1 MKKSNKT
8 SKSRKRE
15 QSSLSRV
22 LASSKYASK
31 VHKYFFEKLEPFEI
45 RASVPRLVRH
55 QHFKRAILLTRERI
69 ADRYLSQ
76 TPDASIKKNLS
87 WCLGVLEVHKEQVS
101 YYLEKE
107 KSVEAC
113 LLKGD
118 VVGALESLDSIDD
131 KCGLSMWSI
140 GIRGSLL
147 SYAGRQSDKQD
158 FLQEI
163 FKEAGDN
170 RFFKNIT
177 TLISNRFEA
186 GDILSAESD
195 FSEQKIKRTYSGS
208 ILHFLMYK
216 LLPMSVD
223 FKYNFEEILNFE
235 KNTTAIDI
243 YICVVDAVIYSA
255 AKRSDDLD
263 DKECASLLAALLK
276 MFDGSVLRGLGGY
289 YGLDV
294 EWTVDELD
302 YRLLDSYTCGNYEA
316 VAALAEVPHLLQRF
330 TNFSLVARS
339 ACRSPVQAPGLI
351 GELLTWTSSV
361 VSKDENYA
369 DATTKLS
376 AMVHAFATLPWFRN
390 LHFLNV
396 RETKHITSSADK
408 AIEAV
413 SVVISEVNSPAKI
426 TYFQG
431 GVREKYRNAL
441 SENVGDSPVFNLFNF
456 MLDSSATEGCL
467 PPALDYA
474 RKEKYL
480 AIKAL
485 KNREY
490 KCAIRKLQVLMSSKD
505 RLISNDACKL
515 IIPAYLSVGDIE
527 AAITTYVDVVSVNP
541 SLLNGMNSSSV
552 SKACESITAGNK
564 SISVPVALSLHS
576 RFVDDEFNA
585 ALKYSFERFV
595 VNNGCSNPVEL
606 FDTCVSESPY
616 FNYFMEYVC
625 TPEVMKLY
633 LFFNTV
639 KEIEACRI
647 EICKR
652 LIERSCSIESM
663 RFEVKERTRKLV
675 ILDATKH
682 VENSRIYSDTSGF
695 VTSNDFRQLYERY
708 LKLRLNDY
716 SSTND
721 EVYLSHFLETMK
733 GGEDI
738 ILNAHVI
745 HVQDLALN
753 EKNLAFLK
761 LIKLIRD
768 DFAFGPKGFSG
779 YLGTRI
785 KHGHFPTTLRKCAAD
800 EGLISPKTS
809 TTGSYKKNKYWID
822 QYGFLPPASQV
833 DFDKV
838 LADFSSR
845 FDELIN
851 SANDDWLKIKI
862 IDQDL
867 AGFRK
872 EMLEDEAK
880 FNYSISYFESY
891 ILQSRLSD
899 TSSYNDFVKLITE
912 WLWARTENNLSRV
925 RSKIADYL
933 REKLYRLLDQLESES
948 LAVVKDQNRLAI
960 FNDSVGRARAKLTSS
975 IDTIISW
982 FSRSQGLSV
991 DHFDS
996 DIAVEIARLSA
1007 GAEINY
1013 KDTTGVQFQGGVL
1026 TYMVDI
1032 LYVLLDN
1039 CVTKS
1044 NLSKEA
1050 LMVNGSLRKE
1060 NDTAVLVVENNCFP
1074 VSDFLQANANLNFYR
1089 ENYGKEQVMIKAS
1102 QGVGKTGVFKIWK
1115 ALSKDLDLD
1124 HSIEFGY
1131 SSPTS
1136 FRVTLNINNISK
1148 VIHS

>member
-8 SKSRKRE
+8 SKPRKRE

-22 LASSKYASK
+22 LASSKYGLN
-31 VHKYFFEKLEPFEI
+31 VQKYFFERLEPFEI
-45 RASVPRLVRH
+45 RASVPKLVRH

-69 ADRYLSQ
+69 SDRYLPQ
-76 TPDASIKKNLS
+76 TPDAAIKKNLS
-87 WCLGVLEVHKEQVS
+87 WCLGVLEVHKEEVS
-101 YYLEKE
+101 YYLGQEKI
-107 KSVEAC
+107 VEAC

-118 VVGALESLDSIDD
+118 VGGALESLDSIDD
-131 KCGLSMWSI
+131 RCGLSMWSI
-140 GIRGSLL
+140 GMRGSLL

-170 RFFKNIT
+170 RFFKSIT
-177 TLISNRFEA
+177 TLIANRYEA

-208 ILHFLMYK
+208 VLHFLMYK

-223 FKYNFEEILNFE
+223 FKYSFEEILNLE
-235 KNTTAIDI
+235 KNTTPVDI
-243 YICVVDAVIYSA
+243 FICVVDAVIYSA

-263 DKECASLLAALLK
+263 DKDCAFVLAALLK
-276 MFDGSVLRGLGGY
+276 MFDSPVLKGLGGY
-289 YGLDV
+289 YGVDA

-302 YRLLDSYTCGNYEA
+302 YQLLDSYTCGDYQA

-339 ACRSPVQAPGLI
+339 ACRYPVEVPGLI
-351 GELLTWTSSV
+351 GNLLTWTSSV
-361 VSKDENYA
+361 VSKDEHYA
-369 DATTKLS
+369 DATSKLS

-408 AIEAV
+408 AIESV

-426 TYFQG
+426 THFQG
-431 GVREKYRNAL
+431 AVREEYRNAL
-441 SENVGDSPVFNLFNF
+441 SKDVGDSPVFNLFNF
-456 MLDSSATEGCL
+456 MLDASATESCL
-467 PPALDYA
+467 PPSLDYA

-485 KNREY
+485 KSGEY
-490 KCAIRKLQVLMSSKD
+490 KSAIEKLQTLMNSKD

-515 IIPAYLSVGDIE
+515 IIPAYLSMGDID
-527 AAITTYVDVVSVNP
+527 AAITTYVDVAYVNP
-541 SLLNGMNSSSV
+541 NLLNGMDSSSV
-552 SKACESITAGNK
+552 CKACESITTENK
-564 SISVPVALSLHS
+564 SISVPVALSFHS

-595 VNNGCSNPVEL
+595 VNNGCNNPVEL
-606 FDTCVSESPY
+606 FDTSVSESPY

-652 LIERSCSIESM
+652 LIERGWSVESM

-695 VTSNDFRQLYERY
+695 ATSNEFRQLYERY
-708 LKLRLNDY
+708 SKLRLNDY
-716 SSTND
+716 SATND
-721 EVYLSHFLETMK
+721 EAYLSRFLETMK
-733 GGEDI
+733 GDEDI

-768 DFAFGPKGFSG
+768 DFAFGPKGLSG

-800 EGLISPKTS
+800 EGLMSPKTS
-809 TTGSYKKNKYWID
+809 TTGSYKKNKYWVD
-822 QYGFLPPASQV
+822 QYDFLSPASQG

-838 LADFSSR
+838 LADFSSK
-845 FDELIN
+845 FDGLIN
-851 SANDDWLKIKI
+851 GANNDWLKIKI

-899 TSSYNDFVKLITE
+899 TSSYNDFVKLVTE

-925 RSKIADYL
+925 RSKIADHL

-948 LAVVKDQNRLAI
+948 LAVVKDQNRLAV

-1050 LMVNGSLRKE
+1050 LMINGSLRKE
-1060 NDTAVLVVENNCFP
+1060 NDTAILIVENNCYP
-1074 VSDFLQANANLNFYR
+1074 VSDLLQANANLSFYR

-1136 FRVTLNINNISK
+1136 FRVTLSINNISK